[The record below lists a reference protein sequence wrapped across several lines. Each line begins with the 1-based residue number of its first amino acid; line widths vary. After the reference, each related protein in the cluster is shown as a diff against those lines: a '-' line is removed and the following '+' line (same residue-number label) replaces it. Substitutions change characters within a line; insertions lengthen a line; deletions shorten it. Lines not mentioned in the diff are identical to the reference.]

1 MEKFSDLEIIKELS
15 ERLKAKDK
23 ANCDLVAMARK
34 LEELNNKLLESEK
47 VKSSFLSNIRNE
59 INNPLTSVLTM
70 SEILISND
78 EMPDA
83 EMLKSVISLIYKE
96 AFTLNFQ
103 LRNIFAA
110 AELEAGEASPGIS
123 NADMASVLRDSVNS
137 FQHRAVEKRILI
149 KLGISNAL
157 KDGLFRTDA
166 EKVHRVFSNLLSN
179 AIEYSPEDNEITI
192 TVLKDGGRLNISV
205 KDNGAGIDRADQKL
219 IFERFRQI
227 ETGAT
232 KTHGG
237 HGLGLSIVKA
247 TLDLLGGEIRVES
260 ERGSGAE
267 FTVSIPEAA
276 EGNDEIFSIHGTDFF
291 TEAGSERF

>member
-1 MEKFSDLEIIKELS
+1 MEKFPDLELIKELS

-123 NADMASVLRDSVNS
+123 NADIASVLRDAVNS
-137 FQHRAVEKRILI
+137 FQHRAVEKRLLI
-149 KLGISNAL
+149 KLGISADL

-179 AIEYSPEDNEITI
+179 AIEYSPEGGEITI

-205 KDNGAGIDRADQKL
+205 KDNGAGIDRAGQKL

-232 KTHGG
+232 KAHGG

-267 FTVSIPEAA
+267 FSVSIPEAA
-276 EGNDEIFSIHGTDFF
+276 EANDEVFSIHGTDFF